1 MAQTAGL
8 LPFSSLLFRLLE
20 YRKGLSLRDT
30 SIDLIK
36 KIISYDTTSRN
47 SESGADPLHPIT

>member
-8 LPFSSLLFRLLE
+8 LPFSSLLFWFLE

-30 SIDLIK
+30 SIDLIQ
-36 KIISYDTTSRN
+36 KIISYDTTSHN
-47 SESGADPLHPIT
+47 SNLELIPSSAIT